1 MKRELPMLSI
11 KNIQVAVEEKVII
24 ENISLDFELGKNY
37 CLLGKNGSGKSS
49 LAMAI
54 MGHPSY
60 EVKS

>member
-1 MKRELPMLSI
+1 MLSLQHI
-11 KNIQVAVEEKVII
+11 SVSVEEKNII
-24 ENISLDFELGKNY
+24 SDLSLEFELGKNY

-60 EVKS
+60 EVKN